1 MTPFKIL
8 TLNTGLIE
16 IDVPLL
22 RRITVVY
29 AKELRTEA
37 LIKVLLEN
45 PYDVVMLQELGGSL
59 QKKVLRAVSE
69 LYPYHATH
77 HNRKLFS
84 KHLLIL
90 SKNPLENIR
99 FIPFQKQTHF
109 ESWGITKGLLCA
121 DINHHGTVY
130 HIINTH
136 LVGSG
141 TKPGDNSSKTINV
154 RTHQI
159 KQLKKYV
166 ADHYDLDDIV
176 IVGGDFNAGPLSC
189 TENYNV
195 IIDELADCME
205 CAPESDRITWSPENP
220 LARKSTRRDPHKQL
234 DGFYMKH
241 HHYEQF
247 KESMHISRKFVEQ
260 VTIPYNDTII
270 STPVSDHYGVEM
282 IIKKTTS

>member
-1 MTPFKIL
+1 MAPFKIL

-22 RRITVVY
+22 RKITVVH
-29 AKELRTEA
+29 AKELRTDA

-59 QKKVLRAVSE
+59 QKKVLQAVSE
-69 LYPYHATH
+69 MYPYHATH

-90 SKNPLENIR
+90 SKTPLSNIR
-99 FIPFQKQTHF
+99 FVPFTHQTHF
-109 ESWGITKGLLCA
+109 ESWGITKGMLCA
-121 DINHHGTVY
+121 DVNHHGTLY
-130 HIINTH
+130 HLINTH
-136 LVGSG
+136 LVASG
-141 TKPGDNSSKTINV
+141 TKASDTTPKTIKV
-154 RTHQI
+154 RTQQI
-159 KQLKKYV
+159 NQLKKYV
-166 ADHYDLDDIV
+166 VDHYDLDDIV
-176 IVGGDFNAGPLSC
+176 IIGGDFNAGPLSC

-247 KESMHISRKFVEQ
+247 RESINITRKFVEHVDVFYKNNI
-260 VTIPYNDTII
+260 VT
-270 STPVSDHYGVEM
+270 TPVSDHYGVEM
-282 IIKKTTS
+282 IIKKTP